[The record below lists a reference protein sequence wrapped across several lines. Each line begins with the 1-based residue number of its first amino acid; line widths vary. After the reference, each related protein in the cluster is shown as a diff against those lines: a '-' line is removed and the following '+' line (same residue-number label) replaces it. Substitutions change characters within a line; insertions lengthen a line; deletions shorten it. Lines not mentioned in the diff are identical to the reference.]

1 MIRAG
6 VGQSQQSQ
14 TRAAVEEA
22 ARMAMSRAG
31 ISRADLALMFFTSDH
46 ATQGEELCGSL
57 IQSVGTDCVFGSSG
71 AGILTGEGE
80 IEGASG
86 VAVLAVAAEEISG
99 RPFIFEPL
107 KGNEAN
113 LGATFGE
120 FLAKTDDEN
129 SLMILLPDSYNGNP
143 QPLLG
148 AMAEKAGFHPAI
160 GAGSTESGVS
170 GATYQL
176 CADTLTTNAIAGAYL
191 SGEFRV
197 SVDITQGCQPISE
210 PMTITKADGNL
221 IYEIDHR
228 PALEVFA
235 RLLKGPLAEDVRRAL
250 MVLFVGLPADRQENS
265 VAAGKY
271 LVRNIIGLDPQKGIL
286 GVSDQVAEGD
296 SMIFTM
302 RDGERA
308 REDLNQMLQ
317 RQTEALAGRKP
328 AFGLYFNCC
337 ARGNSLYGIPGI
349 DSAYIRQVL
358 GDVPLIGMFG
368 GYELA
373 PLGRANHLFAYTGV
387 LALVSGQV
395 TIN

>member
-6 VGQSQQSQ
+6 VGQSQQAQ
-14 TRAAVEEA
+14 TGPAVEEA
-22 ARMAMSRAG
+22 ARLALSRPG
-31 ISRADLALMFFTSDH
+31 ISRADLALVFFTSDH
-46 ATQGEELCGSL
+46 AAKGEDLCRSL
-57 IQSVGTDCVFGSSG
+57 SRAVGTDCVFGSSG

-80 IEGASG
+80 IEGGSG
-86 VAVLAVAAEEISG
+86 VAVLAVAGEEISG

-120 FLAKTDDEN
+120 FLAKADDEN

-143 QPLLG
+143 QLLLG
-148 AMAEKAGFHPAI
+148 AMAEKGGFHPTV
-160 GAGSTESGVS
+160 GAGSTESGAS

-176 CADTLTTNAIAGAYL
+176 CADKVTSNAIAGAYL
-191 SGEFRV
+191 SGEFHV

-210 PMTITKADGNL
+210 PMTITRAEGNL

-250 MVLFVGLPADRQENS
+250 MVLFVGLPADREENS

-317 RQTEALAGRKP
+317 RQAAALSGRKP
-328 AFGLYFNCC
+328 AFALYFNCC

-349 DSAYIRQVL
+349 DSAFIRQAL
-358 GDVPLIGMFG
+358 GDVPLLGMFG

-387 LALVSGQV
+387 LALVSGAE

>member
-6 VGQSQQSQ
+6 VGHSQQPQ
-14 TRAAVEEA
+14 TGAAVEEA
-22 ARMAMSRAG
+22 ARRALARAG
-31 ISRADLALMFFTSDH
+31 IARADLALIFFTSDH
-46 ATQGEELCGSL
+46 AARGGELTSAL
-57 IQSVGTDCVFGSSG
+57 IRSAGTDCVFGSSG
-71 AGILTGEGE
+71 AGLVTGEGE
-80 IEGASG
+80 IEGGSA
-86 VAVLAVAAEEISG
+86 VAVLAVAGEEISG

-107 KGNEAN
+107 KGNEAD
-113 LGATFGE
+113 LGSTFGE
-120 FLAKTDDEN
+120 FLAKTGDAN

-143 QPLLG
+143 QPLLS
-148 AMAEKAGFHPAI
+148 AMAARAGFHPAV
-160 GAGSTESGVS
+160 GAGSTESGAA

-176 CADTLTTNAIAGAYL
+176 CADKLTSNAIAGAYL
-191 SGEFRV
+191 SGEFAL
-197 SVDITQGCQPISE
+197 SVDITQGCQPISD
-210 PMTITKADGNL
+210 PMTITKCAGNL

-235 RLLKGPLAEDVRRAL
+235 RLLKGPLAEDIRRAL

-271 LVRNIIGLDPQKGIL
+271 LVRNIVGLDPQKGIL
-286 GVSDQVAEGD
+286 AIADQAAEGD
-296 SMIFTM
+296 QMIFTM

-308 REDLNQMLQ
+308 REDLSQMLR
-317 RQTEALAGRKP
+317 RQAQALGGRKP

-337 ARGNSLYGIPGI
+337 ARGHSLYGIPGI
-349 DSAYIRQVL
+349 DSAYIRQAL

-387 LALVSGQV
+387 LALVSGQE